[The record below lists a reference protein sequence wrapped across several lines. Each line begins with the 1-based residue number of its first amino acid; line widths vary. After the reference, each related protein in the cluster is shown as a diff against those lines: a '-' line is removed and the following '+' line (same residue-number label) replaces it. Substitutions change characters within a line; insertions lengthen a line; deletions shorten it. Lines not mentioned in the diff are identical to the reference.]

1 MSRKQKGA
9 RGKKITVQMLRGED
23 RKLRAL
29 ADSMN
34 QSVANAV
41 RLILVAE
48 LDRREKLADS
58 TVEREPVAASSA
70 A

>member
-9 RGKKITVQMLRGED
+9 RGKKITVQMLRDED

-34 QSVANAV
+34 QSVANAA

-58 TVEREPVAASSA
+58 TVERTPETAVA
-70 A
+70 